1 MARFL
6 LVAGAWHGAW
16 SWEFVIPLLAARGH
30 RAEAVELPGMGA
42 DRTPLAGLDMMAW
55 ANTVARAIESDPE
68 PALLVGHSRGGAVI
82 SQTAEL
88 VPDRIRANIY
98 VTALLLLNG
107 EAPLDVT
114 ALITEG
120 APAQGE
126 FVPTPDGL
134 AFRASPE
141 AMAMAYRHAPS
152 RRLERAMARITPEP
166 RFALLSPLSLSAARY
181 GKVPRA
187 YIECVDDELIP
198 LSLQR
203 AMQARQPC
211 AIVRTLP
218 GDHCP
223 NYSAPERLAEAL
235 DDIAKTD

>member
-30 RAEAVELPGMGA
+30 RAAAVELPGMGA

-68 PALLVGHSRGGAVI
+68 PPLLVGHSRGGAVI

-88 VPDRIRANIY
+88 VPERIRANIY
-98 VTALLLLNG
+98 VTALLLQNG
-107 EAPLDVT
+107 ETPLDVT

-134 AFRASPE
+134 AFQASPE
-141 AMAMAYRHAPS
+141 VMALAYRHAAPAL
-152 RRLERAMARITPEP
+152 LERALTRITPEP
-166 RFALLSPLSLSAARY
+166 RFALLSPLALSPARY

-187 YIECVDDELIP
+187 YIECSDDELIP

-203 AMQARQPC
+203 AMQAREPC
-211 AIVRTLP
+211 APVRTIAT
-218 GDHCP
+218 DHCP

-235 DDIAKTD
+235 DEIAKAA